1 VRKAASTLVL
11 GIAIGALSIAL
22 IRRLREVQK
31 NREPDELL
39 DRLSDQLSALEARF
53 GR

>member
-1 VRKAASTLVL
+1 VRKAASTLVF

-31 NREPDELL
+31 NRDPDNLIE
-39 DRLSDQLSALEARF
+39 RLSDQLAALETRF